1 MKRIIAVL
9 LSAVTLLTLCGCGSL
24 FRREYYYETPYTGDI
39 GPRSDRATE
48 VRNYNMLKTALTNMI
63 VNHTETGELRFTNY
77 NGSPSEDLAA
87 ACFEIKSDHPLG
99 AYAVE
104 SMSYDISYVVSYY
117 IANIF
122 IGYKRTA
129 EELASIVY
137 SSDTADFDH
146 SLIDAADHFAPKLVI
161 RCYDAGVDENY
172 VHALLKRHYYDDPV
186 TAVMEPAAE
195 VTGYPSEGANRIFD
209 IRFRYAMPEQRQRP
223 MSMAL
228 AEKLVAAARAMSE
241 THKPEL
247 ALECAS
253 FLSERCAAGDPTA
266 VYAGTA
272 YGALVN
278 GNADSK
284 GYALAFRALCKELGI
299 ECTVVEGS
307 FGAMSGEPHFWN
319 IIGLEGDHYHVD
331 VSRFASDP
339 DAAFLR
345 SDDAL
350 WGEYIWDTAYYPSCH
365 GSLTYAEVAGIPAPE
380 EAAAETG
387 ETAPNVPAASQTQEP
402 AGEGPEPEPPQETEP
417 PVQESPEPT
426 ETEPPETEKEPA
438 PTEKPNEEKTT

>member
-146 SLIDAADHFAPKLVI
+146 SLIDAADHFSPKLVI

-228 AEKLVAAARAMSE
+228 AEKLVAAARAMTE
-241 THKPEL
+241 TRRPEL
-247 ALECAS
+247 ALESAA
-253 FLSERCAAGDPTA
+253 FLADRCAAGDPTA

-402 AGEGPEPEPPQETEP
+402 AGEGPETEP